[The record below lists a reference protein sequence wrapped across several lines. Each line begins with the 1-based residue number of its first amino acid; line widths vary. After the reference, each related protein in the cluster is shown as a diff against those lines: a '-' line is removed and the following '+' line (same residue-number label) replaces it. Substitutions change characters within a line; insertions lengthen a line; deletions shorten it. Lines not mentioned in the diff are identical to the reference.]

1 MHKSNTSELC
11 ADYESSLSLLR
22 SKIVNNEYKDILLY
36 SGGFSFLR
44 LLVNHETCEVHTSSF
59 CSGPPSSLSLT
70 QEAVRGLQELG
81 LPRLRQSNILCSC
94 LSPTSNGRIY
104 VKRSKFNKDSWRQRT
119 DCCQRKGGGQFGG
132 GGVNL
137 PWNWTYSNK
146 TCYINSW
153 CQRSVCVSKGKQSKS
168 LLLIHP
174 GKEKLC
180 PPT

>member
-104 VKRSKFNKDSWRQRT
+104 VKRSKFNKDS
-119 DCCQRKGGGQFGG
+119 
-132 GGVNL
+132 
-137 PWNWTYSNK
+137 
-146 TCYINSW
+146 
-153 CQRSVCVSKGKQSKS
+153 
-168 LLLIHP
+168 
-174 GKEKLC
+174 
-180 PPT
+180 